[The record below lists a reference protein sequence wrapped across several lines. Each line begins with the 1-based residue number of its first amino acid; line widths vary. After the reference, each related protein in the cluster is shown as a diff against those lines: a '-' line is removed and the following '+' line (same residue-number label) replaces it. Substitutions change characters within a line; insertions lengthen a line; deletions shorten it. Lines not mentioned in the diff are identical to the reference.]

1 MAKLGNNKDLTL
13 EEKQTLIKT
22 QALIHAESFYHYK
35 LIARAAG
42 ITDDTLKAYRDEDQE
57 FSEQLEQART
67 RFIHKSMKNARPEFL
82 LERLEPELFKQ
93 RSETDLTSGGEKLQ
107 PVLVKFI
114 GQESKDSIS
123 PDA

>member
-1 MAKLGNNKDLTL
+1 MAKLGDQEMTL
-13 EEKQTLIKT
+13 ERKQALIKT

-35 LIARAAG
+35 LIARASG

-67 RFIHKSMKNARPEFL
+67 RFINKKMKIARPEFL

-93 RSETDLTSGGEKLQ
+93 RSEVDTNLTGE
-107 PVLVKFI
+107 V
-114 GQESKDSIS
+114 SIS
-123 PDA
+123 AEQAAQLIRARAERSDT